1 MLLDGRQGKQHQL
14 VLCPLWSQQ
23 RAFLPIKHA
32 NMGGRRH
39 LSQFVLHQKCY
50 VFAKGIYNE
59 EIQPNISCLG
69 SSIWDFICK
78 QKEDRQVAPVTD
90 FHSNLTTESN
100 SNKEFG
106 LPRKSEQVLTNQ
118 LLTVHLPL
126 RITPTTCTIKLTS
139 TKITEPF
146 YCWSQRHFSM

>member
-1 MLLDGRQGKQHQL
+1 MKK
-14 VLCPLWSQQ
+14 
-23 RAFLPIKHA
+23 F
-32 NMGGRRH
+32 N
-39 LSQFVLHQKCY
+39 
-50 VFAKGIYNE
+50 
-59 EIQPNISCLG
+59 PNISCLG

-78 QKEDRQVAPVTD
+78 QKEERQVALVTD

-106 LPRKSEQVLTNQ
+106 LPQKSEQVLTNQ